1 MIVTTTAGIEGRK
14 IRDYLGVVSGE
25 SIIGA
30 NIVKDLFASVRDI
43 VGGRAGAY
51 ERSLQEA
58 RETAL
63 KEMVERAQALGA
75 DAIVGVSL
83 DIEAFGGGSM
93 IMVATSG
100 TAVRLGSQQAT

>member
-1 MIVTTTAGIEGRK
+1 MIVTTTSAIEGHR
-14 IRDYLGVVSGE
+14 IAAYLGVVCGE
-25 SIIGA
+25 TIIGA
-30 NIVKDLFASVRDI
+30 NVVRDVFAQVRDI

-63 KEMVERAQALGA
+63 KEMGDRARELGA

-83 DIEAFGGGSM
+83 DIESIGGGGM
-93 IMVATSG
+93 IMVAASG
-100 TAVRLGSQQAT
+100 TAVRLGG